1 MVPLEDRRRYAPRL
15 VVLGSSSGFPPVN
28 APRSAVIM
36 RKLTLSLMQLG
47 AERQPMA
54 LG

>member
-15 VVLGSSSGFPPVN
+15 VVLGSSSGSHPVN
-28 APRSAVIM
+28 GLRSAVITRRQM
-36 RKLTLSLMQLG
+36 LSLMQLG